1 MLGINLIR
9 FYVGFAAD
17 DFVDDEDF
25 GAVLE
30 RHRGEAIPHGGYNA
44 GPGPGTIAAQDQA
57 RRIRELEA
65 QNAALKEQLKRA
77 NRRKRP
83 RTSSKSSGKGKGKG
97 KLRQIPEDDE
107 DV

>member
-1 MLGINLIR
+1 
-9 FYVGFAAD
+9 
-17 DFVDDEDF
+17 
-25 GAVLE
+25 
-30 RHRGEAIPHGGYNA
+30 
-44 GPGPGTIAAQDQA
+44 A